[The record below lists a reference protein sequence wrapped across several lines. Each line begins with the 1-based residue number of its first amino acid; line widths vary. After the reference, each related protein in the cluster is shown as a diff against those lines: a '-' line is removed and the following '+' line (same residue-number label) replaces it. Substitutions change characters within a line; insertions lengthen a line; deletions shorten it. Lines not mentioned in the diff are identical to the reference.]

1 MEENFRSLIKGFYK
15 EPTTDILL
23 NGERVKAFPLR
34 SEKRQ
39 DVHSSLL
46 FNIVPEVLAREIR
59 LENEIKSKIREE

>member
-1 MEENFRSLIKGFYK
+1 M
-15 EPTTDILL
+15 
-23 NGERVKAFPLR
+23 KAFPLR

-59 LENEIKSKIREE
+59 LENEIKSNKIREEEIKLYLQMT